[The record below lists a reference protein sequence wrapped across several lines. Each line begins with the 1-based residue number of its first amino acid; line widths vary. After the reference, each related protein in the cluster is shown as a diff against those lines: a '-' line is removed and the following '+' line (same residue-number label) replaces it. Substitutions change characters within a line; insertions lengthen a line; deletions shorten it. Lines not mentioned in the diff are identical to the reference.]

1 MCIFP
6 ITLNRETYLFVVLS
20 LFVLVVCTPFVAQ
33 CCIGTVSTR
42 YCAGHSLPML
52 ARNNCETKTPSCF
65 KHKPFSP
72 CVVPQVWGCVH
83 SGTHLKTQRTPE
95 CKTMRLNVTCSLV
108 RFLRQGICVWVSIA
122 RELCSQCSFF
132 HHRLVKKRSHF
143 CLR

>member
-33 CCIGTVSTR
+33 CCMCTVSTR

-83 SGTHLKTQRTPE
+83 SGTHLKTQRTSE
-95 CKTMRLNVTCSLV
+95 CKTMRLHVTCSLV
-108 RFLRQGICVWVSIA
+108 RFLRHVICVWVSIA

-132 HHRLVKKRSHF
+132 TIVWLRKRSHF
-143 CLR
+143 CLH

>member
-33 CCIGTVSTR
+33 CCMGTVSTR

-83 SGTHLKTQRTPE
+83 SGTHLKTQRTSE
-95 CKTMRLNVTCSLV
+95 WQCVCMLHVHSCVFLGRGFAFESVLHVNFALNVPFFTIV
-108 RFLRQGICVWVSIA
+108 WLR
-122 RELCSQCSFF
+122 
-132 HHRLVKKRSHF
+132 KRSHF
-143 CLR
+143 CLH

>member
-65 KHKPFSP
+65 KHKLFHHALSRKFEVVFTQVHTWKRSAHPSVRQ
-72 CVVPQVWGCVH
+72 CVCMLHVH
-83 SGTHLKTQRTPE
+83 SCVFLGTWFAFESVLHVNFAF
-95 CKTMRLNVTCSLV
+95 NVPFFTIV
-108 RFLRQGICVWVSIA
+108 WLR
-122 RELCSQCSFF
+122 
-132 HHRLVKKRSHF
+132 KRSHF
-143 CLR
+143 CLH